1 MGGGY
6 TPPCTLTPAIVNL
19 VARIGEVVGRHSVA
33 LGIERDF
40 RLRRI
45 NRIRTIQGSLAIEG
59 NTLSEAQITAILD
72 GKLVI
77 APPREIQEARNALK
91 AYEQM
96 PQWQPHR
103 QSDLLAAHQVLMAGL
118 VDDAGRWRSGGV
130 GVMAGDQVL
139 HMAPQA
145 DRVPGLMAQLLGW
158 LGDTDAHPLIASA
171 VFHYEFDFIHPFS
184 DGNGRMGRLW
194 QTLILSRWSPLFADL
209 PVESLVYAHQ
219 ADYYRA
225 IQTSTQ
231 LSDAAPFVTF
241 MLERILE
248 TFTALPPQE
257 APQVTP
263 QVAALLAQ
271 VRGEMSRQTLQHALG
286 LADREHFRKAYLAP
300 ALGQKLIEMTQPD
313 KPNSRSQRYRLTERG
328 RVALQGLKNHEAQP

>member
-1 MGGGY
+1 MTKSY
-6 TPPCTLTPAIVNL
+6 QPLCTLTPAIVNL

-33 LGIERDF
+33 LGIQRDL

-72 GKLVI
+72 GKLVM

-103 QSDLLAAHQVLMAGL
+103 QADLLAAHQVLMAGL

-145 DRVPGLMAQLLGW
+145 DRVPGLMSQLLGW

-171 VFHYEFDFIHPFS
+171 VFHYEFEFIHPFS

-194 QTLILSRWSPLFADL
+194 QTLILSRWNPLFADL

-231 LSDAAPFVTF
+231 QSDAAPFVTF

-248 TFTALPPQE
+248 TFTALTPQE

-271 VRGEMSRQTLQHALG
+271 VHGEMSRQTLQHALG

-300 ALGQKLIEMTQPD
+300 ALAQKLIEMTQPD
-313 KPNSRSQRYRLTERG
+313 KPNSRSQRYRLTESG
-328 RVALQGLKNHEAQP
+328 RVALQALQRNEAQP